1 MARGGAGRVEVF
13 PDETCIVGFLR
24 RLFYSRSINHSSD
37 FSSHETHIGNLGG
50 SSNANLGVNFEVIFV
65 AKKIVA
71 TFFGFVKESGIFSIA
86 SRPPSS

>member
-24 RLFYSRSINHSSD
+24 RFFSRSINHSSD
-37 FSSHETHIGNLGG
+37 FRSHETHIGNLGG
-50 SSNANLGVNFEVIFV
+50 SNTANLGVNFEVIFV

-71 TFFGFVKESGIFSIA
+71 TFFWVCHRK
-86 SRPPSS
+86 